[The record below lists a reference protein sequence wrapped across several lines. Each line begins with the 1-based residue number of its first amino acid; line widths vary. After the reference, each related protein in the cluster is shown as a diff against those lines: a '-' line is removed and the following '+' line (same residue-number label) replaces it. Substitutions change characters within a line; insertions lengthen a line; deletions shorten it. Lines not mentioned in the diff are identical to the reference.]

1 MFTENFRA
9 LGSENYPQ
17 RLRHMIIYTLNTNI
31 LPFNLLHTGKIPAK
45 CVKLISSKATMYS
58 YTVVSCSNNT
68 CL

>member
-9 LGSENYPQ
+9 VGSENSPQ
-17 RLRHMIIYTLNTNI
+17 MLRHMIIYTLNTNI
-31 LPFNLLHTGKIPAK
+31 LPSNLLHTGKITAK

-58 YTVVSCSNNT
+58 YTVMSCSNNT